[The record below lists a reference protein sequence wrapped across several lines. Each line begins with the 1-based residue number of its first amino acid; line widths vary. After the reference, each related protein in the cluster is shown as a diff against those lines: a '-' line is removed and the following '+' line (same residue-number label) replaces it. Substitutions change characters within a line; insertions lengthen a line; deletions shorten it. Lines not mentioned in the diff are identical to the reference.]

1 MEIAVPIKDRLCRAA
16 LNMRSNACCRCT
28 PRWWKKHRWT
38 TTPWYPSPPPETL
51 FPLRH
56 VRIQCTKS
64 KLSRDLS
71 NPFAWQI
78 LESRWFSLVTKS
90 MRTKRN
96 SHFTTHEK
104 NTIEIYPRSHLSNYY
119 VHEKIRRFSLLG
131 TSTTAFH
138 THTPTHTHTH
148 AHTHILYSIP
158 NYTCHSNGI
167 SCKK

>member
-104 NTIEIYPRSHLSNYY
+104 NTIEIYPSSNKSLRCVTKHDETSKKKLDHIFQTTTFTKKYVDSRS
-119 VHEKIRRFSLLG
+119 
-131 TSTTAFH
+131 
-138 THTPTHTHTH
+138 
-148 AHTHILYSIP
+148 
-158 NYTCHSNGI
+158 
-167 SCKK
+167 